1 MLTAMLVSI
10 QSWAQHVTYNHDAS
24 KYGQIMVMELGA
36 GSLTPEVYYK
46 LTHNSY
52 RKGAKAQTSVKNT
65 LRTATQI
72 ASLPQVEMADSI
84 QKDLESRA
92 KIEAMNTADRLLDVA
107 WLTEEEKINSRLLAF
122 KNNLSALTGKA
133 SPEEIDAWTELS
145 RMYDF
150 AIKTIRKGYMPNSE
164 RQKQYLAIYDE
175 ITATAIYDEIT
186 ATNDKLILRV
196 RFLATKQRADR
207 IVTSLA
213 RFQHR
218 VGENATA
225 AYNRW
230 RDNGMK
236 TRTGK
241 KDKDNNL
248 INP

>member
-65 LRTATQI
+65 LRTAAQI

-92 KIEAMNTADRLLDVA
+92 KIEAMNTA
-107 WLTEEEKINSRLLAF
+107 NSRLLAF

-150 AIKTIRKGYMPNSE
+150 AIKTIRQGYMPNSE
-164 RQKQYLAIYDE
+164 RQKQYL
-175 ITATAIYDEIT
+175 AIYDEIT

-248 INP
+248 ITP

>member
-10 QSWAQHVTYNHDAS
+10 QSWAQQVTYNHDAS

-36 GSLTPEVYYK
+36 GILTPEVYYK

-92 KIEAMNTADRLLDVA
+92 KIEAMSTADRLLDVA
-107 WLTEEEKINSRLLAF
+107 WLTEGEKINSRLLAF

-175 ITATAIYDEIT
+175 ITAT
-186 ATNDKLILRV
+186 NDKLILRV

-218 VGENATA
+218 VGENATS

-241 KDKDNNL
+241 KEKDNN
-248 INP
+248 IITP

>member
-1 MLTAMLVSI
+1 MLAAMLVSI
-10 QSWAQHVTYNHDAS
+10 QSWAQQVTYNHDAS

-72 ASLPQVEMADSI
+72 ASMPQVEMADTI

-107 WLTEEEKINSRLLAF
+107 WLTEGEKINSRLLAF

-133 SPEEIDAWTELS
+133 SSEEIDAWTDLA

-150 AIKTIRKGYMPNSE
+150 AIKTVRKGYMPNSE

-175 ITATAIYDEIT
+175 VTAS
-186 ATNDKLILRV
+186 NDKLILRV

-207 IVTSLA
+207 IVTAMS

-218 VGENATA
+218 VKENATA

-230 RDNGMK
+230 RDNGLKAK
-236 TRTGK
+236 TTT
-241 KDKDNNL
+241 KDNN
-248 INP
+248 IITP